1 MANADGSVIFSCDLD
16 STKAQK
22 KLSKLRDEISELNS
36 KLEKETGNK
45 MNLEKQLDAASQAAK
60 ATEERVKMLRKEV
73 ERLNDREWIQ
83 KQGFTQNE
91 YQTQVLDR
99 RAAAE
104 AELKQQEAL
113 LHTQTKEVKTLSA
126 AYEETT
132 ANIDSMTV
140 KLDKAKVAAGEL
152 IANTEQE
159 RRERE
164 AENSALAKAGQ
175 YAARFR
181 DQVKSLAR
189 SMLVFSVITA
199 ALMALRKQ
207 IKAAIATSTEASDA
221 FARLKGALLTLAAPL
236 MDVLIPA
243 LTWLMNLL
251 AAIVSEIVT
260 IISILSGKSKK
271 SMEASGKNL
280 YKEAAAIDATGKA
293 AKEATDALA
302 AFDEINKLST
312 TTSVGGGG
320 GGASAIAPDF
330 DFDEGPMMEKLDKVF
345 QKIND
350 IFKTI
355 RAGLEIV
362 VDDLKWSFD
371 KKVIPKSKATWLT
384 VLTALL
390 GATLGAAFGG
400 ITGGVIGLSL
410 GVLLGLYLVGLDPE
424 TWKTEMDAE
433 DAWIVVITALLG
445 ALLGSVFLGITGGV
459 AGFSLGAILGLYLT
473 GFAEGDEEHGGKSQ
487 LLSELI
493 VVLCALLGAVI
504 GSIVTPGV
512 GTVVGMG
519 LGLILGLSIYSVRK
533 DPKKGTQRLVSI
545 GRSVLLG
552 LLAGVLGVGLAA
564 LGIVSAGTAFI
575 ISAAIGLALKFFVD
589 SVDDSKVRKAT
600 SGFTGTRVSTKAPAR
615 SRRVAAQSLDG
626 NAPVY
631 NDIPA
636 LASGAV
642 IPPNRKF
649 LAVLGDQKSGT
660 NVEAPLSTIKQAVME
675 AMAQGTVHF
684 GAHTWESGA
693 LIRSCA
699 RVHSSVLIR
708 EHLLSEKLAFAL
720 DGHSRADER
729 NLSDRRLHDR
739 IESVVIAH
747 SVTSMLCIISLT
759 DTPDRSA
766 TKEKRV
772 PR

>member
-140 KLDKAKVAAGEL
+140 KLDKAKVAAGEM
-152 IANTEQE
+152 IANVEQE
-159 RRERE
+159 RKERE

-199 ALMALRKQ
+199 ALTALRKQ
-207 IKAAIATSTEASDA
+207 IKAAIATSAEASDA

-280 YKEAAAIDATGKA
+280 YKEAAALDATGKA

-312 TTSVGGGG
+312 EVSVGGGG
-320 GGASAIAPDF
+320 GTAGIAPDF
-330 DFDEGPMMEKLDKVF
+330 DFDESPMMQKLDKVF

-589 SVDDSKVRKAT
+589 SVDDSKVKKAT
-600 SGFTGTRVSTKAPAR
+600 SGFTGTRVSASKSTG
-615 SRRVAAQSLDG
+615 SRAAMQSL
-626 NAPVY
+626 NANVPVY
-631 NDIPA
+631 NDIPQ

-675 AMAQGTVHF
+675 AMAQGSREPINVNLVVDGKT
-684 GAHTWESGA
+684 
-693 LIRSCA
+693 LA
-699 RVHSSVLIR
+699 RVVVPNINNMTRAAGKPVL
-708 EHLLSEKLAFAL
+708 LY
-720 DGHSRADER
+720 
-729 NLSDRRLHDR
+729 
-739 IESVVIAH
+739 
-747 SVTSMLCIISLT
+747 
-759 DTPDRSA
+759 
-766 TKEKRV
+766 
-772 PR
+772 

>member
-104 AELKQQEAL
+104 AELKQQEEL

-207 IKAAIATSTEASDA
+207 IKAAIETSAEASDA

-312 TTSVGGGG
+312 TTSVG

-631 NDIPA
+631 NEIPA

-675 AMAQGTVHF
+675 AMAQGSREPINVNLVVDGKT
-684 GAHTWESGA
+684 
-693 LIRSCA
+693 LA
-699 RVHSSVLIR
+699 RVVVPYINNMTRAAGKPVL
-708 EHLLSEKLAFAL
+708 LY
-720 DGHSRADER
+720 
-729 NLSDRRLHDR
+729 
-739 IESVVIAH
+739 
-747 SVTSMLCIISLT
+747 
-759 DTPDRSA
+759 
-766 TKEKRV
+766 
-772 PR
+772 

>member
-22 KLSKLRDEISELNS
+22 KLSKLRDKISELNS
-36 KLEKETGNK
+36 ELEKETGNK
-45 MNLEKQLDAASQAAK
+45 LNLEKQLDAASQAAK
-60 ATEERVKMLRKEV
+60 ATEERVKALRKEV

-83 KQGFTQNE
+83 KQGFTQSE
-91 YQTQVLDR
+91 YQAQVLDR

-104 AELKQQEAL
+104 AELKQQEEL

-207 IKAAIATSTEASDA
+207 IKAAIATSAEASDA

-271 SMEASGKNL
+271 SMETSGKNL
-280 YKEAAAIDATGKA
+280 YKETAAIDATGKA

-371 KKVIPKSKATWLT
+371 KKAIPKSKATWLT

-459 AGFSLGAILGLYLT
+459 AGLSLGAILGLYLT

-600 SGFTGTRVSTKAPAR
+600 SGFTGTRVSTKTPTR
-615 SRRVAAQSLDG
+615 SRRVAAQNLDG

-631 NDIPA
+631 NDIPQ
-636 LASGAV
+636 LAHGAV
-642 IPPNRKF
+642 IPPNKEF

-675 AMAQGTVHF
+675 ALAQGSREPINVNLVVDGKT
-684 GAHTWESGA
+684 
-693 LIRSCA
+693 LA
-699 RVHSSVLIR
+699 RVVVPNINNMTRAAGKPVL
-708 EHLLSEKLAFAL
+708 LY
-720 DGHSRADER
+720 
-729 NLSDRRLHDR
+729 
-739 IESVVIAH
+739 
-747 SVTSMLCIISLT
+747 
-759 DTPDRSA
+759 
-766 TKEKRV
+766 
-772 PR
+772 

>member
-16 STKAQK
+16 STKVQK

-60 ATEERVKMLRKEV
+60 ATEERVKALRKEV

-83 KQGFTQNE
+83 KQGFTQSE
-91 YQTQVLDR
+91 YQAQVLDR

-104 AELKQQEAL
+104 AELKQQEEL

-207 IKAAIATSTEASDA
+207 IKAAIATSAEASDA

-320 GGASAIAPDF
+320 GASAIAPDF
-330 DFDEGPMMEKLDKVF
+330 DFDEGPMMEKLDKMF

-362 VDDLKWSFD
+362 IDDLKWSFD

-504 GSIVTPGV
+504 GSIVTPGI

-600 SGFTGTRVSTKAPAR
+600 SGFTGTRVSTKTPAR

-631 NDIPA
+631 NDIPQ
-636 LASGAV
+636 LAHGAV

-649 LAVLGDQKSGT
+649 LAVLGDQKNGT
-660 NVEAPLSTIKQAVME
+660 NIETPLATMVDAFKQA
-675 AMAQGTVHF
+675 MA
-684 GAHTWESGA
+684 ESGGGTTT
-693 LIRSCA
+693 
-699 RVHSSVLIR
+699 VVLQ
-708 EHLLSEKLAFAL
+708 L
-720 DGHSRADER
+720 DGKEIARSTVKNINNMTRAAGKPV
-729 NLSDRRLHDR
+729 LLY
-739 IESVVIAH
+739 
-747 SVTSMLCIISLT
+747 
-759 DTPDRSA
+759 
-766 TKEKRV
+766 
-772 PR
+772 

>member
-104 AELKQQEAL
+104 AELKQQEEL

-132 ANIDSMTV
+132 ANIDSMTAR
-140 KLDKAKVAAGEL
+140 LDKAKVTAGEL

-207 IKAAIATSTEASDA
+207 IKAAIETSAEASDA

-312 TTSVGGGG
+312 TTSVG

-631 NDIPA
+631 NEIPA

-675 AMAQGTVHF
+675 AMAQGSREPINVNLVVDGKT
-684 GAHTWESGA
+684 
-693 LIRSCA
+693 LA
-699 RVHSSVLIR
+699 RVVVPYINNMTRAAGKPVL
-708 EHLLSEKLAFAL
+708 LY
-720 DGHSRADER
+720 
-729 NLSDRRLHDR
+729 
-739 IESVVIAH
+739 
-747 SVTSMLCIISLT
+747 
-759 DTPDRSA
+759 
-766 TKEKRV
+766 
-772 PR
+772 

>member
-132 ANIDSMTV
+132 ANIDSMTAR
-140 KLDKAKVAAGEL
+140 LDKAKVTAGEL

-164 AENSALAKAGQ
+164 AENFALAKAGQ

-199 ALMALRKQ
+199 ALTALRKQ
-207 IKAAIATSTEASDA
+207 IKAAIATSAEASDA

-320 GGASAIAPDF
+320 GASAIAPDF

-400 ITGGVIGLSL
+400 ITGGVIVLSL

-675 AMAQGTVHF
+675 ALAQDSREPINVNLVVDGKM
-684 GAHTWESGA
+684 
-693 LIRSCA
+693 LA
-699 RVHSSVLIR
+699 RVVVPNINNMTRAAGKPVL
-708 EHLLSEKLAFAL
+708 LY
-720 DGHSRADER
+720 
-729 NLSDRRLHDR
+729 
-739 IESVVIAH
+739 
-747 SVTSMLCIISLT
+747 
-759 DTPDRSA
+759 
-766 TKEKRV
+766 
-772 PR
+772 

>member
-91 YQTQVLDR
+91 YQAKVLDR

-207 IKAAIATSTEASDA
+207 IKAAIATSAEASDA

-320 GGASAIAPDF
+320 GASAIAPDF

-371 KKVIPKSKATWLT
+371 KKAIPKSKATWLT

-600 SGFTGTRVSTKAPAR
+600 SGFTGTRVSTKAPA
-615 SRRVAAQSLDG
+615 
-626 NAPVY
+626 
-631 NDIPA
+631 
-636 LASGAV
+636 
-642 IPPNRKF
+642 
-649 LAVLGDQKSGT
+649 VLGDQKSGT

-675 AMAQGTVHF
+675 AMAQGSREPINVNLVVDGKT
-684 GAHTWESGA
+684 
-693 LIRSCA
+693 LA
-699 RVHSSVLIR
+699 RVVVPNINNMTRAAGKPVL
-708 EHLLSEKLAFAL
+708 LY
-720 DGHSRADER
+720 
-729 NLSDRRLHDR
+729 
-739 IESVVIAH
+739 
-747 SVTSMLCIISLT
+747 
-759 DTPDRSA
+759 
-766 TKEKRV
+766 
-772 PR
+772 

>member
-140 KLDKAKVAAGEL
+140 KLDKAKVAAGEM
-152 IANTEQE
+152 IANVEQE
-159 RRERE
+159 RKERE

-207 IKAAIATSTEASDA
+207 IKAAIETSAEASDA

-293 AKEATDALA
+293 AKEATEALA

-312 TTSVGGGG
+312 TTSVGGG

-631 NDIPA
+631 NEIPA

-675 AMAQGTVHF
+675 ALAQDSREPINVNLVVDGKT
-684 GAHTWESGA
+684 
-693 LIRSCA
+693 LA
-699 RVHSSVLIR
+699 RVVVPNINNMTRAAGKPVL
-708 EHLLSEKLAFAL
+708 LY
-720 DGHSRADER
+720 
-729 NLSDRRLHDR
+729 
-739 IESVVIAH
+739 
-747 SVTSMLCIISLT
+747 
-759 DTPDRSA
+759 
-766 TKEKRV
+766 
-772 PR
+772 

>member
-22 KLSKLRDEISELNS
+22 KLSKLRDKISELNS
-36 KLEKETGNK
+36 ELEKETGNK

-91 YQTQVLDR
+91 YQVKVLDR

-104 AELKQQEAL
+104 AELKQQEEL
-113 LHTQTKEVKTLSA
+113 LHTQTKEVKTLSV

-207 IKAAIATSTEASDA
+207 IKAAIATSAEASDA

-312 TTSVGGGG
+312 TTSVCGG

-371 KKVIPKSKATWLT
+371 KKAIPKSKATWLT

-424 TWKTEMDAE
+424 TWKTGMDAE

-589 SVDDSKVRKAT
+589 SVDDSKVKKAT
-600 SGFTGTRVSTKAPAR
+600 SSFTGTRVSTKAPAR
-615 SRRVAAQSLDG
+615 SRRVAAQNLDG

-631 NDIPA
+631 NEIPA

-675 AMAQGTVHF
+675 AMAQGSREPINVNLVVDGKT
-684 GAHTWESGA
+684 
-693 LIRSCA
+693 LA
-699 RVHSSVLIR
+699 RVVVPNINNMTRAAGKPVL
-708 EHLLSEKLAFAL
+708 LY
-720 DGHSRADER
+720 
-729 NLSDRRLHDR
+729 
-739 IESVVIAH
+739 
-747 SVTSMLCIISLT
+747 
-759 DTPDRSA
+759 
-766 TKEKRV
+766 
-772 PR
+772 

>member
-83 KQGFTQNE
+83 KQGFTQSE
-91 YQTQVLDR
+91 YQAQVLDR

-104 AELKQQEAL
+104 AELKQQEEL

-181 DQVKSLAR
+181 GQVKSLAR

-271 SMEASGKNL
+271 RMEASGKNL

-320 GGASAIAPDF
+320 GASTIAPDF
-330 DFDEGPMMEKLDKVF
+330 DFDEGPMMEKLDMVF

-384 VLTALL
+384 VLTVLL

-459 AGFSLGAILGLYLT
+459 AGLSLGAILGLYLT

-545 GRSVLLG
+545 GRSVLFG

-600 SGFTGTRVSTKAPAR
+600 SGFTGTRVSTKAPTR

-631 NDIPA
+631 NDIPQ
-636 LASGAV
+636 LAHGAV
-642 IPPNRKF
+642 IPPNKEF

-675 AMAQGTVHF
+675 AMAQGSREPINVNLVVDGKT
-684 GAHTWESGA
+684 
-693 LIRSCA
+693 LA
-699 RVHSSVLIR
+699 RVVVPNINNMTRAAGKPVL
-708 EHLLSEKLAFAL
+708 LY
-720 DGHSRADER
+720 
-729 NLSDRRLHDR
+729 
-739 IESVVIAH
+739 
-747 SVTSMLCIISLT
+747 
-759 DTPDRSA
+759 
-766 TKEKRV
+766 
-772 PR
+772 

>member
-22 KLSKLRDEISELNS
+22 KLSKLRDKISELNS
-36 KLEKETGNK
+36 ELEKETGNK
-45 MNLEKQLDAASQAAK
+45 LNLEKQLDAASQAAK

-104 AELKQQEAL
+104 AELKQQEEL

-132 ANIDSMTV
+132 ANIDSMTAR
-140 KLDKAKVAAGEL
+140 LDKAKVTAGEL

-207 IKAAIATSTEASDA
+207 IKAAIETSAEASDA

-271 SMEASGKNL
+271 SMETSGKNL
-280 YKEAAAIDATGKA
+280 YKETAAIDATGKA

-312 TTSVGGGG
+312 TTSVGDGG

-350 IFKTI
+350 IFKAI

-600 SGFTGTRVSTKAPAR
+600 SGFTGTRVSTKTPTR
-615 SRRVAAQSLDG
+615 SRRVAAQNLDG

-631 NDIPA
+631 NEIPA

-675 AMAQGTVHF
+675 AMAQGSREPINVNLVVDGKT
-684 GAHTWESGA
+684 
-693 LIRSCA
+693 LA
-699 RVHSSVLIR
+699 RVVVPNINNMTRAAGKPVL
-708 EHLLSEKLAFAL
+708 LY
-720 DGHSRADER
+720 
-729 NLSDRRLHDR
+729 
-739 IESVVIAH
+739 
-747 SVTSMLCIISLT
+747 
-759 DTPDRSA
+759 
-766 TKEKRV
+766 
-772 PR
+772 

>member
-45 MNLEKQLDAASQAAK
+45 LNLEKQLDAASQAAK

-83 KQGFTQNE
+83 KQGFTQSE
-91 YQTQVLDR
+91 YQAQVLDR

-104 AELKQQEAL
+104 AELKQQEEL

-159 RRERE
+159 RKERE
-164 AENSALAKAGQ
+164 AENSALAKASQ
-175 YAARFR
+175 YAARFK

-199 ALMALRKQ
+199 ALAALRKQ
-207 IKAAIATSTEASDA
+207 IKAAIATSAEASDA

-302 AFDEINKLST
+302 AFDEINKLGT
-312 TTSVGGGG
+312 TNTAAGG
-320 GGASAIAPDF
+320 GGAADIAPDF
-330 DFDEGPMMEKLDKVF
+330 DFDDGPMMEKLDKVF

-400 ITGGVIGLSL
+400 ITGGVIGLSF

-600 SGFTGTRVSTKAPAR
+600 SGFTGTRVSTKAPTR
-615 SRRVAAQSLDG
+615 RRRVAAQSLDG

-631 NDIPA
+631 NDIPQ
-636 LASGAV
+636 LAHGAV
-642 IPPNRKF
+642 IPPNKEF

-660 NVEAPLSTIKQAVME
+660 NIETPLATMVDAFKQA
-675 AMAQGTVHF
+675 MA
-684 GAHTWESGA
+684 ESGGGA
-693 LIRSCA
+693 TTVVIQ
-699 RVHSSVLIR
+699 
-708 EHLLSEKLAFAL
+708 L
-720 DGHSRADER
+720 DGKEIARSTVKNINNMTRAAGKPV
-729 NLSDRRLHDR
+729 LLY
-739 IESVVIAH
+739 
-747 SVTSMLCIISLT
+747 
-759 DTPDRSA
+759 
-766 TKEKRV
+766 
-772 PR
+772 

>member
-22 KLSKLRDEISELNS
+22 KLSKLRDKISELNS
-36 KLEKETGNK
+36 ELEKETGNK
-45 MNLEKQLDAASQAAK
+45 LNLEKQLDAASQAAK

-91 YQTQVLDR
+91 YQAKVLDR

-104 AELKQQEAL
+104 AELKQQEEL

-159 RRERE
+159 RRGRE

-199 ALMALRKQ
+199 ALTALRKQ
-207 IKAAIATSTEASDA
+207 IKAAIATSAEASDA

-236 MDVLIPA
+236 MDVLVPA

-312 TTSVGGGG
+312 TTSVCGG

-371 KKVIPKSKATWLT
+371 KKAIPKSKATWLT

-615 SRRVAAQSLDG
+615 SRRVAAQNLDG

-631 NDIPA
+631 NEIPA

-675 AMAQGTVHF
+675 AMAQGSREPINVNLVVDGKT
-684 GAHTWESGA
+684 
-693 LIRSCA
+693 LA
-699 RVHSSVLIR
+699 RVVVPNINNMTRAAGKPVL
-708 EHLLSEKLAFAL
+708 LY
-720 DGHSRADER
+720 
-729 NLSDRRLHDR
+729 
-739 IESVVIAH
+739 
-747 SVTSMLCIISLT
+747 
-759 DTPDRSA
+759 
-766 TKEKRV
+766 
-772 PR
+772 

>member
-132 ANIDSMTV
+132 ANINSMTV

-199 ALMALRKQ
+199 ALTALRKQ
-207 IKAAIATSTEASDA
+207 IKAAIATSAEASDA

-302 AFDEINKLST
+302 AFDEINKLSMT
-312 TTSVGGGG
+312 TPVGGGG

-493 VVLCALLGAVI
+493 VVLCALFGAVI

-589 SVDDSKVRKAT
+589 SVDDSKVKKAT
-600 SGFTGTRVSTKAPAR
+600 SSFTGTRAST
-615 SRRVAAQSLDG
+615 SRLTRGVAAQSL
-626 NAPVY
+626 NSAAPVY
-631 NDIPA
+631 NEIPA

-675 AMAQGTVHF
+675 AMAQGSREPINVNLVVDGKT
-684 GAHTWESGA
+684 
-693 LIRSCA
+693 LA
-699 RVHSSVLIR
+699 RVVVPNINNMTRAAGKPVL
-708 EHLLSEKLAFAL
+708 LY
-720 DGHSRADER
+720 
-729 NLSDRRLHDR
+729 
-739 IESVVIAH
+739 
-747 SVTSMLCIISLT
+747 
-759 DTPDRSA
+759 
-766 TKEKRV
+766 
-772 PR
+772 

>member
-91 YQTQVLDR
+91 YQAKVLDR

-320 GGASAIAPDF
+320 GASAIAPDF

-371 KKVIPKSKATWLT
+371 KKAIPKSKATWLT

-600 SGFTGTRVSTKAPAR
+600 SGFTGTRVSTKAPVR

-626 NAPVY
+626 NVPVY

-675 AMAQGTVHF
+675 AMAQGSREPINVNLVVDGKT
-684 GAHTWESGA
+684 
-693 LIRSCA
+693 LA
-699 RVHSSVLIR
+699 RVVVPNINNMTRAAGKPVL
-708 EHLLSEKLAFAL
+708 LY
-720 DGHSRADER
+720 
-729 NLSDRRLHDR
+729 
-739 IESVVIAH
+739 
-747 SVTSMLCIISLT
+747 
-759 DTPDRSA
+759 
-766 TKEKRV
+766 
-772 PR
+772 

>member
-83 KQGFTQNE
+83 KQGFTQSE
-91 YQTQVLDR
+91 YQAQVLDR

-199 ALMALRKQ
+199 ALTALRKQ

-302 AFDEINKLST
+302 AFDEINKLSMT
-312 TTSVGGGG
+312 TPVGGGG

-330 DFDEGPMMEKLDKVF
+330 DFDEGLMMEKLDKVF

-400 ITGGVIGLSL
+400 ITGSVIGLSL

-493 VVLCALLGAVI
+493 VVLCALFGAVI

-589 SVDDSKVRKAT
+589 SVDDSKVKKAT
-600 SGFTGTRVSTKAPAR
+600 SSFTGTRAST
-615 SRRVAAQSLDG
+615 SRLTRGVAAQSL
-626 NAPVY
+626 NSAAPVY
-631 NDIPA
+631 NEIPA

-660 NVEAPLSTIKQAVME
+660 NVEAPLSTIKQAIME
-675 AMAQGTVHF
+675 ALAQGSREPINVNLVVDGKT
-684 GAHTWESGA
+684 
-693 LIRSCA
+693 LA
-699 RVHSSVLIR
+699 RVVVPNINNMTRAAGKPVL
-708 EHLLSEKLAFAL
+708 LY
-720 DGHSRADER
+720 
-729 NLSDRRLHDR
+729 
-739 IESVVIAH
+739 
-747 SVTSMLCIISLT
+747 
-759 DTPDRSA
+759 
-766 TKEKRV
+766 
-772 PR
+772 

>member
-99 RAAAE
+99 RAVAE

-199 ALMALRKQ
+199 ALTALRKQ
-207 IKAAIATSTEASDA
+207 IKAAIATSAEASDA

-312 TTSVGGGG
+312 TTSVGGG

-589 SVDDSKVRKAT
+589 SVDDSKVKKAT
-600 SGFTGTRVSTKAPAR
+600 SSFTGTRVSTKAPAR

-631 NDIPA
+631 NDIPQ
-636 LASGAV
+636 LAHGAV
-642 IPPNRKF
+642 IPPNKEF

-675 AMAQGTVHF
+675 ALAQGSREPINVNLVVDGKT
-684 GAHTWESGA
+684 
-693 LIRSCA
+693 LA
-699 RVHSSVLIR
+699 RVVVPNINNMTRAAGKPVL
-708 EHLLSEKLAFAL
+708 LY
-720 DGHSRADER
+720 
-729 NLSDRRLHDR
+729 
-739 IESVVIAH
+739 
-747 SVTSMLCIISLT
+747 
-759 DTPDRSA
+759 
-766 TKEKRV
+766 
-772 PR
+772 

>member
-83 KQGFTQNE
+83 KQGFTQSE
-91 YQTQVLDR
+91 YQAQVLDR

-199 ALMALRKQ
+199 ALTALRKQ

-493 VVLCALLGAVI
+493 VVLCALFGAVI

-589 SVDDSKVRKAT
+589 SVDDSKVKKAT
-600 SGFTGTRVSTKAPAR
+600 SSFTGTRAST
-615 SRRVAAQSLDG
+615 SRLTRGVAAQSL
-626 NAPVY
+626 NSAAPVY
-631 NDIPA
+631 NEIPA

-675 AMAQGTVHF
+675 ALAQGSREPINVNLVVDGKT
-684 GAHTWESGA
+684 
-693 LIRSCA
+693 LA
-699 RVHSSVLIR
+699 RVVVPNINNMTRAAGKPVL
-708 EHLLSEKLAFAL
+708 LY
-720 DGHSRADER
+720 
-729 NLSDRRLHDR
+729 
-739 IESVVIAH
+739 
-747 SVTSMLCIISLT
+747 
-759 DTPDRSA
+759 
-766 TKEKRV
+766 
-772 PR
+772 

>member
-104 AELKQQEAL
+104 AELKQQEEL

-140 KLDKAKVAAGEL
+140 KLDKAKVAAGEM
-152 IANTEQE
+152 IANVEQE
-159 RRERE
+159 RKERE
-164 AENSALAKAGQ
+164 AENSALAKASQ
-175 YAARFR
+175 YAARFK

-207 IKAAIATSTEASDA
+207 IKAAIATSAEASDA

-312 TTSVGGGG
+312 TTSVGGG
-320 GGASAIAPDF
+320 ASAIAPDF

-371 KKVIPKSKATWLT
+371 KKAIPKSKATWLT

-400 ITGGVIGLSL
+400 ITGGIIGLSL

-589 SVDDSKVRKAT
+589 SVDDSKVKKAT
-600 SGFTGTRVSTKAPAR
+600 SSFTGTRVSTKAPAR

-631 NDIPA
+631 NDIPQ
-636 LASGAV
+636 LAHGAV

-660 NVEAPLSTIKQAVME
+660 NVEAPLSTIKQAVTE
-675 AMAQGTVHF
+675 ALAQGSREPINVNLVVDGKT
-684 GAHTWESGA
+684 
-693 LIRSCA
+693 LA
-699 RVHSSVLIR
+699 RVVVPNINNMTRAAGKPVL
-708 EHLLSEKLAFAL
+708 LY
-720 DGHSRADER
+720 
-729 NLSDRRLHDR
+729 
-739 IESVVIAH
+739 
-747 SVTSMLCIISLT
+747 
-759 DTPDRSA
+759 
-766 TKEKRV
+766 
-772 PR
+772 

>member
-113 LHTQTKEVKTLSA
+113 LHTQTKEVKTHSA

-164 AENSALAKAGQ
+164 AENSALAKASQ
-175 YAARFR
+175 YAARFK

-312 TTSVGGGG
+312 TTSVG

-631 NDIPA
+631 NDIPQ
-636 LASGAV
+636 LAHGAV
-642 IPPNRKF
+642 IPPNKEF

-675 AMAQGTVHF
+675 ALAQGSREPINVNLVVDGKT
-684 GAHTWESGA
+684 
-693 LIRSCA
+693 LA
-699 RVHSSVLIR
+699 RVVVPNINNMTRAAGKPVL
-708 EHLLSEKLAFAL
+708 LY
-720 DGHSRADER
+720 
-729 NLSDRRLHDR
+729 
-739 IESVVIAH
+739 
-747 SVTSMLCIISLT
+747 
-759 DTPDRSA
+759 
-766 TKEKRV
+766 
-772 PR
+772 

>member
-60 ATEERVKMLRKEV
+60 ATEERMKMLRKEV

-140 KLDKAKVAAGEL
+140 KLDKAKVAAGEM
-152 IANTEQE
+152 IANVEQE
-159 RRERE
+159 RKERE
-164 AENSALAKAGQ
+164 AENSALAKASQ

-271 SMEASGKNL
+271 RMEASGKNL

-320 GGASAIAPDF
+320 GASTIAPDF
-330 DFDEGPMMEKLDKVF
+330 DFDEGPMMEKLDMVF

-600 SGFTGTRVSTKAPAR
+600 SGFTGTRVSTKAPT
-615 SRRVAAQSLDG
+615 RRRRAAAQNLDG

-631 NDIPA
+631 NEIPA

-660 NVEAPLSTIKQAVME
+660 NVEAPLATMVDAFKQA
-675 AMAQGTVHF
+675 MA
-684 GAHTWESGA
+684 ESGGGA
-693 LIRSCA
+693 TTVVIQ
-699 RVHSSVLIR
+699 
-708 EHLLSEKLAFAL
+708 L
-720 DGHSRADER
+720 DGKEIARSTVKNINNMTRAAGKPV
-729 NLSDRRLHDR
+729 LLY
-739 IESVVIAH
+739 
-747 SVTSMLCIISLT
+747 
-759 DTPDRSA
+759 
-766 TKEKRV
+766 
-772 PR
+772 

>member
-113 LHTQTKEVKTLSA
+113 LHTRTKEVKTLSA

-207 IKAAIATSTEASDA
+207 IKAAIATSAEASDA

-312 TTSVGGGG
+312 TTSVGGVG

-473 GFAEGDEEHGGKSQ
+473 GFAEGDEEHGG
-487 LLSELI
+487 
-493 VVLCALLGAVI
+493 
-504 GSIVTPGV
+504 
-512 GTVVGMG
+512 
-519 LGLILGLSIYSVRK
+519 
-533 DPKKGTQRLVSI
+533 
-545 GRSVLLG
+545 
-552 LLAGVLGVGLAA
+552 
-564 LGIVSAGTAFI
+564 
-575 ISAAIGLALKFFVD
+575 
-589 SVDDSKVRKAT
+589 
-600 SGFTGTRVSTKAPAR
+600 
-615 SRRVAAQSLDG
+615 
-626 NAPVY
+626 
-631 NDIPA
+631 
-636 LASGAV
+636 
-642 IPPNRKF
+642 
-649 LAVLGDQKSGT
+649 
-660 NVEAPLSTIKQAVME
+660 
-675 AMAQGTVHF
+675 
-684 GAHTWESGA
+684 
-693 LIRSCA
+693 
-699 RVHSSVLIR
+699 
-708 EHLLSEKLAFAL
+708 
-720 DGHSRADER
+720 
-729 NLSDRRLHDR
+729 
-739 IESVVIAH
+739 
-747 SVTSMLCIISLT
+747 
-759 DTPDRSA
+759 
-766 TKEKRV
+766 
-772 PR
+772 

>member
-104 AELKQQEAL
+104 AQLKQQEAL

-140 KLDKAKVAAGEL
+140 KLDKAKVAAGEM
-152 IANTEQE
+152 IANVEQE
-159 RRERE
+159 RKERE

-207 IKAAIATSTEASDA
+207 IKAAIATSAEASDA

-293 AKEATDALA
+293 AKEATEALA

-312 TTSVGGGG
+312 TTSVGGG

-390 GATLGAAFGG
+390 GATFGAAFGG

-600 SGFTGTRVSTKAPAR
+600 SGFTGTRVSTKAPTR
-615 SRRVAAQSLDG
+615 RRRVAAQSLDG

-631 NDIPA
+631 NDIPQ
-636 LASGAV
+636 LAHGAV
-642 IPPNRKF
+642 IPPNKEF

-660 NVEAPLSTIKQAVME
+660 NIETPLATMVDAFKQA
-675 AMAQGTVHF
+675 MA
-684 GAHTWESGA
+684 ESGGGA
-693 LIRSCA
+693 TTVVIQ
-699 RVHSSVLIR
+699 
-708 EHLLSEKLAFAL
+708 L
-720 DGHSRADER
+720 DGKEIARSTVKNINNMTRAAGKPV
-729 NLSDRRLHDR
+729 LLY
-739 IESVVIAH
+739 
-747 SVTSMLCIISLT
+747 
-759 DTPDRSA
+759 
-766 TKEKRV
+766 
-772 PR
+772 

>member
-207 IKAAIATSTEASDA
+207 IKAAIATSAEASDA

-280 YKEAAAIDATGKA
+280 YKEATAIDATGKA

-384 VLTALL
+384 VLMALL

-589 SVDDSKVRKAT
+589 SVDDSKVKKAT
-600 SGFTGTRVSTKAPAR
+600 SSFTGTRAST
-615 SRRVAAQSLDG
+615 SRLTRGVAAQSL
-626 NAPVY
+626 NSAAPVY
-631 NDIPA
+631 NEIPA

-675 AMAQGTVHF
+675 AMAQGSREPINVNLVVDGKT
-684 GAHTWESGA
+684 
-693 LIRSCA
+693 LA
-699 RVHSSVLIR
+699 RVVVPNINNMTRAAGKPVL
-708 EHLLSEKLAFAL
+708 LY
-720 DGHSRADER
+720 
-729 NLSDRRLHDR
+729 
-739 IESVVIAH
+739 
-747 SVTSMLCIISLT
+747 
-759 DTPDRSA
+759 
-766 TKEKRV
+766 
-772 PR
+772 

>member
-83 KQGFTQNE
+83 KQGFTQSE
-91 YQTQVLDR
+91 YQAQVLDR

-132 ANIDSMTV
+132 ANIDSMTAR
-140 KLDKAKVAAGEL
+140 LDKAKVTAGEL

-199 ALMALRKQ
+199 ALTALRKQ

-302 AFDEINKLST
+302 AFDEINKLSMT
-312 TTSVGGGG
+312 TPVGGGG

-330 DFDEGPMMEKLDKVF
+330 DFDEGLMMEKLDKVF

-400 ITGGVIGLSL
+400 ITGSVIGLSL

-493 VVLCALLGAVI
+493 VVLCALFGAVI

-589 SVDDSKVRKAT
+589 SVDDSKVKKAT
-600 SGFTGTRVSTKAPAR
+600 SSFTGTRAST
-615 SRRVAAQSLDG
+615 SRLTRGVAAQSL
-626 NAPVY
+626 NSAAPVY
-631 NDIPA
+631 NEIPA

-675 AMAQGTVHF
+675 ALAQGSREPINVNLVVDGKT
-684 GAHTWESGA
+684 
-693 LIRSCA
+693 LA
-699 RVHSSVLIR
+699 RVVVPNINNMTRAAGKPVL
-708 EHLLSEKLAFAL
+708 LY
-720 DGHSRADER
+720 
-729 NLSDRRLHDR
+729 
-739 IESVVIAH
+739 
-747 SVTSMLCIISLT
+747 
-759 DTPDRSA
+759 
-766 TKEKRV
+766 
-772 PR
+772 

>member
-104 AELKQQEAL
+104 AELKQQEEL

-207 IKAAIATSTEASDA
+207 IKAAIATSAEASDA

-320 GGASAIAPDF
+320 GASVIAPDF

-350 IFKTI
+350 SFKTI

-371 KKVIPKSKATWLT
+371 KKVIPKSKATLLT

-600 SGFTGTRVSTKAPAR
+600 SGFTGTRVSTKAPTR

-631 NDIPA
+631 NDIPQ
-636 LASGAV
+636 LAHGAV
-642 IPPNRKF
+642 IPPNKEF

-675 AMAQGTVHF
+675 AMAQGSREPINVNLVVDGKT
-684 GAHTWESGA
+684 
-693 LIRSCA
+693 LA
-699 RVHSSVLIR
+699 RVVVPNINNMTRAAGKPVL
-708 EHLLSEKLAFAL
+708 LY
-720 DGHSRADER
+720 
-729 NLSDRRLHDR
+729 
-739 IESVVIAH
+739 
-747 SVTSMLCIISLT
+747 
-759 DTPDRSA
+759 
-766 TKEKRV
+766 
-772 PR
+772 

>member
-207 IKAAIATSTEASDA
+207 IKAAIATSAEASDA

-312 TTSVGGGG
+312 TTSVG

-631 NDIPA
+631 NEIPA

-675 AMAQGTVHF
+675 AMAQGSREPINVNLVVDGKT
-684 GAHTWESGA
+684 
-693 LIRSCA
+693 LA
-699 RVHSSVLIR
+699 RVVVPNINNMTRAAGKPVL
-708 EHLLSEKLAFAL
+708 LY
-720 DGHSRADER
+720 
-729 NLSDRRLHDR
+729 
-739 IESVVIAH
+739 
-747 SVTSMLCIISLT
+747 
-759 DTPDRSA
+759 
-766 TKEKRV
+766 
-772 PR
+772 

>member
-45 MNLEKQLDAASQAAK
+45 LNLEKQLDAASQAAK

-113 LHTQTKEVKTLSA
+113 LHTQTKEVKTHSA

-207 IKAAIATSTEASDA
+207 IKAAIATSAEASDA

-312 TTSVGGGG
+312 TTSVG

-600 SGFTGTRVSTKAPAR
+600 SGFTGTRVSTKAPTR
-615 SRRVAAQSLDG
+615 RRRVAAQSLDG

-631 NDIPA
+631 NEIPA

-660 NVEAPLSTIKQAVME
+660 NIETPLATMVDAFKQA
-675 AMAQGTVHF
+675 MA
-684 GAHTWESGA
+684 ESGGGA
-693 LIRSCA
+693 TTVVIQ
-699 RVHSSVLIR
+699 
-708 EHLLSEKLAFAL
+708 L
-720 DGHSRADER
+720 DGKEIARSTVKNINNMTRAAGKPV
-729 NLSDRRLHDR
+729 LLY
-739 IESVVIAH
+739 
-747 SVTSMLCIISLT
+747 
-759 DTPDRSA
+759 
-766 TKEKRV
+766 
-772 PR
+772 

>member
-1 MANADGSVIFSCDLD
+1 MTNADGSVIFSCDLD
-16 STKAQK
+16 STKAEK

-104 AELKQQEAL
+104 AELKQQEEL

-132 ANIDSMTV
+132 ANIDSMTAR
-140 KLDKAKVAAGEL
+140 LDKAKVTAGEL

-207 IKAAIATSTEASDA
+207 IKAAIETSAEASDA

-320 GGASAIAPDF
+320 GASVIAPDF

-371 KKVIPKSKATWLT
+371 KKAIPKSKATWLT
-384 VLTALL
+384 VLMALL

-473 GFAEGDEEHGGKSQ
+473 GFAEGDEEHGG
-487 LLSELI
+487 
-493 VVLCALLGAVI
+493 
-504 GSIVTPGV
+504 
-512 GTVVGMG
+512 
-519 LGLILGLSIYSVRK
+519 
-533 DPKKGTQRLVSI
+533 
-545 GRSVLLG
+545 
-552 LLAGVLGVGLAA
+552 
-564 LGIVSAGTAFI
+564 
-575 ISAAIGLALKFFVD
+575 
-589 SVDDSKVRKAT
+589 
-600 SGFTGTRVSTKAPAR
+600 
-615 SRRVAAQSLDG
+615 
-626 NAPVY
+626 
-631 NDIPA
+631 
-636 LASGAV
+636 
-642 IPPNRKF
+642 
-649 LAVLGDQKSGT
+649 
-660 NVEAPLSTIKQAVME
+660 
-675 AMAQGTVHF
+675 
-684 GAHTWESGA
+684 
-693 LIRSCA
+693 
-699 RVHSSVLIR
+699 
-708 EHLLSEKLAFAL
+708 
-720 DGHSRADER
+720 
-729 NLSDRRLHDR
+729 
-739 IESVVIAH
+739 
-747 SVTSMLCIISLT
+747 
-759 DTPDRSA
+759 
-766 TKEKRV
+766 
-772 PR
+772 

>member
-140 KLDKAKVAAGEL
+140 KLDKAKVAAGEM
-152 IANTEQE
+152 IANVEQE
-159 RRERE
+159 RKERE

-199 ALMALRKQ
+199 ALTALRKQ
-207 IKAAIATSTEASDA
+207 IKAAIETSAEASDA

-312 TTSVGGGG
+312 TTSVGGG

-533 DPKKGTQRLVSI
+533 DPKKGTQWLVSI

-600 SGFTGTRVSTKAPAR
+600 SGFTGTRVSTKAPTR
-615 SRRVAAQSLDG
+615 SRRVAAQNLDG
-626 NAPVY
+626 NALVY
-631 NDIPA
+631 NEIPA

-675 AMAQGTVHF
+675 ALAQGSREPINVNLVVDGKT
-684 GAHTWESGA
+684 
-693 LIRSCA
+693 LA
-699 RVHSSVLIR
+699 RVVVPNINNMTRAAGKPVL
-708 EHLLSEKLAFAL
+708 LY
-720 DGHSRADER
+720 
-729 NLSDRRLHDR
+729 
-739 IESVVIAH
+739 
-747 SVTSMLCIISLT
+747 
-759 DTPDRSA
+759 
-766 TKEKRV
+766 
-772 PR
+772 

>member
-45 MNLEKQLDAASQAAK
+45 LNLEKQLDAASQAAK
-60 ATEERVKMLRKEV
+60 ATEERVKALRKEV

-83 KQGFTQNE
+83 KQGFTQSE
-91 YQTQVLDR
+91 YQAQVLDR

-104 AELKQQEAL
+104 AELKQQEEL

-132 ANIDSMTV
+132 DNIDSMTV

-199 ALMALRKQ
+199 ALTALRKQ
-207 IKAAIATSTEASDA
+207 IKAAIATSAEASDA
-221 FARLKGALLTLAAPL
+221 FARLEGALLTLAVPL

-355 RAGLEIV
+355 RSGLEIV

-589 SVDDSKVRKAT
+589 SVDDSKVKKAT
-600 SGFTGTRVSTKAPAR
+600 SSFTGTRAST
-615 SRRVAAQSLDG
+615 SRLTRGVAAQSL
-626 NAPVY
+626 NSAAPVY
-631 NDIPA
+631 NEIPA

-675 AMAQGTVHF
+675 AMAQGSREPINVNLVVDGKT
-684 GAHTWESGA
+684 
-693 LIRSCA
+693 LA
-699 RVHSSVLIR
+699 RVVVPNINNMTRAAGKPVL
-708 EHLLSEKLAFAL
+708 LY
-720 DGHSRADER
+720 
-729 NLSDRRLHDR
+729 
-739 IESVVIAH
+739 
-747 SVTSMLCIISLT
+747 
-759 DTPDRSA
+759 
-766 TKEKRV
+766 
-772 PR
+772 

>member
-22 KLSKLRDEISELNS
+22 KLSKLRDKISELNS
-36 KLEKETGNK
+36 ELEKETGNK
-45 MNLEKQLDAASQAAK
+45 LNLEKQLDAASQAAK
-60 ATEERVKMLRKEV
+60 ATEECVKALRKEV

-83 KQGFTQNE
+83 KQGFTQSE
-91 YQTQVLDR
+91 YQAQVLDR

-113 LHTQTKEVKTLSA
+113 LHTQTKEVNTLSA
-126 AYEETT
+126 AYEETN

-199 ALMALRKQ
+199 ALTALRKQ
-207 IKAAIATSTEASDA
+207 IKAAIATSAEASDA

-251 AAIVSEIVT
+251 SAIVSEIVT

-312 TTSVGGGG
+312 TTSVGGG

-600 SGFTGTRVSTKAPAR
+600 SGFTGTRVSTKAPTR
-615 SRRVAAQSLDG
+615 RRRVAAQSLDG

-631 NDIPA
+631 NDIPQ
-636 LASGAV
+636 LAHGAV
-642 IPPNRKF
+642 IPPNKEF

-660 NVEAPLSTIKQAVME
+660 NIETPLATMVDAFKQA
-675 AMAQGTVHF
+675 MA
-684 GAHTWESGA
+684 ESGGGA
-693 LIRSCA
+693 TTVVIQ
-699 RVHSSVLIR
+699 
-708 EHLLSEKLAFAL
+708 L
-720 DGHSRADER
+720 DGKEIARSTVKNINNMTRAAGKPV
-729 NLSDRRLHDR
+729 LLY
-739 IESVVIAH
+739 
-747 SVTSMLCIISLT
+747 
-759 DTPDRSA
+759 
-766 TKEKRV
+766 
-772 PR
+772 

>member
-83 KQGFTQNE
+83 KQGFTQSE
-91 YQTQVLDR
+91 YQAQVLDR

-104 AELKQQEAL
+104 AELKQQEEL

-159 RRERE
+159 RKERE
-164 AENSALAKAGQ
+164 AENSALAKASQ
-175 YAARFR
+175 YAARFK

-199 ALMALRKQ
+199 ALAALRKQ
-207 IKAAIATSTEASDA
+207 IKAAIATSAEASDA

-600 SGFTGTRVSTKAPAR
+600 SGFTGTRVSTKAPNAQP
-615 SRRVAAQSLDG
+615 SGGGAEPRRQCACVQRDPSACERCG
-626 NAPVY
+626 H
-631 NDIPA
+631 PA
-636 LASGAV
+636 EPKV
-642 IPPNRKF
+642 
-649 LAVLGDQKSGT
+649 
-660 NVEAPLSTIKQAVME
+660 
-675 AMAQGTVHF
+675 
-684 GAHTWESGA
+684 
-693 LIRSCA
+693 SC
-699 RVHSSVLIR
+699 
-708 EHLLSEKLAFAL
+708 
-720 DGHSRADER
+720 RAGRPEER
-729 NLSDRRLHDR
+729 NER
-739 IESVVIAH
+739 
-747 SVTSMLCIISLT
+747 
-759 DTPDRSA
+759 RSA
-766 TKEKRV
+766 AFDHQAGRYGGDGTG
-772 PR
+772 

>member
-91 YQTQVLDR
+91 YQAKVLDR

-207 IKAAIATSTEASDA
+207 IKAAIATSAEASDA

-320 GGASAIAPDF
+320 GASAIAPDF

-384 VLTALL
+384 VLTALF

-552 LLAGVLGVGLAA
+552 LLAGVLGVGLAT

-631 NDIPA
+631 NDIPQ
-636 LASGAV
+636 LAHGAV

-675 AMAQGTVHF
+675 AMAQGSREPINVNLVVDGKT
-684 GAHTWESGA
+684 
-693 LIRSCA
+693 LA
-699 RVHSSVLIR
+699 RVVVPNINNMTRAAGKPVL
-708 EHLLSEKLAFAL
+708 LY
-720 DGHSRADER
+720 
-729 NLSDRRLHDR
+729 
-739 IESVVIAH
+739 
-747 SVTSMLCIISLT
+747 
-759 DTPDRSA
+759 
-766 TKEKRV
+766 
-772 PR
+772 

>member
-45 MNLEKQLDAASQAAK
+45 LNLEKQIDAASQAAK

-207 IKAAIATSTEASDA
+207 IKAAIATSAEASDA

-355 RAGLEIV
+355 RAGIEIV

-600 SGFTGTRVSTKAPAR
+600 SGFTGTRVSTKAPTR
-615 SRRVAAQSLDG
+615 RRRVAAQSLDG

-631 NDIPA
+631 NDIPQ
-636 LASGAV
+636 LAHGAV
-642 IPPNRKF
+642 IPPNKEF

-660 NVEAPLSTIKQAVME
+660 NIETPLATMVDAFKQA
-675 AMAQGTVHF
+675 MA
-684 GAHTWESGA
+684 ESGGGA
-693 LIRSCA
+693 TTVVIQ
-699 RVHSSVLIR
+699 
-708 EHLLSEKLAFAL
+708 L
-720 DGHSRADER
+720 DGKEIARSTVKNINNMTRAAGKPV
-729 NLSDRRLHDR
+729 LLY
-739 IESVVIAH
+739 
-747 SVTSMLCIISLT
+747 
-759 DTPDRSA
+759 
-766 TKEKRV
+766 
-772 PR
+772 

>member
-104 AELKQQEAL
+104 AELKQQEEL

-132 ANIDSMTV
+132 ANINSMTV

-199 ALMALRKQ
+199 ALTALRKQ
-207 IKAAIATSTEASDA
+207 IKAAIATSAEASDA

-312 TTSVGGGG
+312 TTSVGGG
-320 GGASAIAPDF
+320 ASAIAPDF

-384 VLTALL
+384 VLMALL

-631 NDIPA
+631 NEIPA

-675 AMAQGTVHF
+675 AMAQGSREPINVNLVVDGKT
-684 GAHTWESGA
+684 
-693 LIRSCA
+693 LA
-699 RVHSSVLIR
+699 RVVVPYINNMTRAAGKPVL
-708 EHLLSEKLAFAL
+708 LY
-720 DGHSRADER
+720 
-729 NLSDRRLHDR
+729 
-739 IESVVIAH
+739 
-747 SVTSMLCIISLT
+747 
-759 DTPDRSA
+759 
-766 TKEKRV
+766 
-772 PR
+772 

>member
-312 TTSVGGGG
+312 TTPVGGGG

-400 ITGGVIGLSL
+400 ITGSVIGLSL

-493 VVLCALLGAVI
+493 VVLCALFGAVI

-589 SVDDSKVRKAT
+589 SVDDSKVKKAT
-600 SGFTGTRVSTKAPAR
+600 SSFTGTRAST
-615 SRRVAAQSLDG
+615 SRLTRGVAAQSL
-626 NAPVY
+626 NSAAPVY
-631 NDIPA
+631 NEIPA

-675 AMAQGTVHF
+675 ALAQGSREPINVNLVVDGKT
-684 GAHTWESGA
+684 
-693 LIRSCA
+693 LA
-699 RVHSSVLIR
+699 RVVVPNINNMTRAAGKPVL
-708 EHLLSEKLAFAL
+708 LY
-720 DGHSRADER
+720 
-729 NLSDRRLHDR
+729 
-739 IESVVIAH
+739 
-747 SVTSMLCIISLT
+747 
-759 DTPDRSA
+759 
-766 TKEKRV
+766 
-772 PR
+772 